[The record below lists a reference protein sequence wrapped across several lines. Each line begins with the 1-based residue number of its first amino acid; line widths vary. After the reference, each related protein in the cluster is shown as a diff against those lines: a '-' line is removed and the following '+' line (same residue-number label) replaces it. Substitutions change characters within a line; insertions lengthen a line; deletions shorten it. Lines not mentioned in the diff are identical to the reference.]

1 MRAIDADAL
10 MPHQRK
16 AVMFYWSGEAQEN
29 VITVSE
35 IEKAPTLEVEPVKH
49 GRWENITV
57 AVVDTTGYCSV
68 CGEQAVWRSRTKPY
82 AVCPN
87 CGAKMDLE

>member
-10 MPHQRK
+10 MSHQRK

-35 IEKAPTLEVEPVKH
+35 IEKAPTLEVEPVRH
-49 GRWENITV
+49 GKWKRT
-57 AVVDTTGYCSV
+57 AMSDTLWCMA
-68 CGEQAVWRSRTKPY
+68 CGKIPDYQTETDY
-82 AVCPN
+82 CPN